1 MMNLN
6 FSYDRAI
13 SKAYIIR
20 VPNLQKSVELAQ
32 RCAASCMAVDQRYEY
47 SEGFDGSSGKIIAPV
62 NVPWHKWLKQ
72 TDQYLSVTEVACAMS
87 HIALWVKCIEEDKP
101 LIVLEHDA
109 IMVHKVETHPVF
121 NSILYL
127 GCAEQMNGWSVLS
140 TPPHLSFGANYHAML
155 RAHAYAID
163 PQVAKNM
170 LAHVIKYGI
179 HESLDVMLRADIF
192 PVVQMGLYAY
202 DSPDGTTITGR
213 KKTPNGGER

>member
-1 MMNLN
+1 MKLD
-6 FSYDRAI
+6 FSYNREID
-13 SKAYIIR
+13 KAHIIR
-20 VPNLQKSVELAQ
+20 VSALPKSVELAQ
-32 RCAASCMAVDQRYEY
+32 RCAASCIASGQRFEY
-47 SEGFDGSSGKIIAPV
+47 ADAFDGTSGEIIAPSDA
-62 NVPWHKWLKQ
+62 PWHNWIKQ

-87 HIALWVKCIEEDKP
+87 HIALWVKCIEEDQP
-101 LIVLEHDA
+101 LIILEHDA
-109 IMVHKVETHPVF
+109 IVVAKLETHPIF
-121 NSILYL
+121 GSILYL
-127 GCAEQMNGWSVLS
+127 GCSEQMNGWQVLP
-140 TPPHLSFGANYHAML
+140 TPPHATNGANHHFIC

-213 KKTPNGGER
+213 KKNPHGGER